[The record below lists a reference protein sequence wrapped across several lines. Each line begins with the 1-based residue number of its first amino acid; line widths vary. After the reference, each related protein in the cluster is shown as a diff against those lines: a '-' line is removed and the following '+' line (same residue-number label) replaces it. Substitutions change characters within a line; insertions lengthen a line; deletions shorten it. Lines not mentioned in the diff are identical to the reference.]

1 MSAGNR
7 LSPSTVSP
15 RTDSEFFRL
24 APGIFPSNG
33 WRSMSSALTR
43 KQLGTLALMVL
54 GILAVVAA
62 ENWDARNEARAALR
76 DLMREHELLATALA
90 MKTGRSEPTT
100 TGAASLMAARALC
113 TAAEVFEREGA
124 VIVLYDDAK
133 LRSCHGAEL
142 TVPVLER
149 AMRVGQRGVTLSRED
164 AQGLGLPARVAVAG
178 IASPNVA
185 KGWPG
190 VAVVGSAGS
199 ERDRSRRQQARAV
212 ISMAVVTALILGFGV
227 VVLRQQKRALALEQA
242 VELERTRQER
252 DAELAKANRMATV
265 AALASGFAH
274 EIGTPLGVISGRIEQ
289 LRGPDGAPERRSDL
303 LAKVAVQVERIDK
316 VIRSF
321 LGFARGD
328 APMLV
333 ELPAAKVAE
342 NAAQL
347 VRHRFGASDVELR
360 VNLDSA
366 ESLAISCEPALFEQ
380 ALVNV
385 LTNALEAS
393 RPSQVVT
400 LRLARRD
407 GSLVFSVVDEGLGI
421 SASAMERATEPFFTT
436 KRRSGGSGLGLTIAK
451 EIVAHHRG
459 ELLIKRRGDGAEE
472 VSSGTEVSIR
482 VPLANSGAPHEN

>member
-1 MSAGNR
+1 
-7 LSPSTVSP
+7 V
-15 RTDSEFFRL
+15 
-24 APGIFPSNG
+24 
-33 WRSMSSALTR
+33 SSALTK

-76 DLMREHELLATALA
+76 DHMREHEVLANALAT
-90 MKTGRSEPTT
+90 KTGRSEATATT
-100 TGAASLMAARALC
+100 RAASFMVARALC
-113 TAAEVFEREGA
+113 TAAEVVEREGA

-133 LRSCHGAEL
+133 LWSCHGADL
-142 TVPVLER
+142 TVPVLEG
-149 AMRVGQRGVTLSRED
+149 AMRLGQRGVTLSRED
-164 AQGLGLPARVAVAG
+164 AQRLGLPARVAVAG
-178 IASPNVA
+178 IASANVA

-212 ISMAVVTALILGFGV
+212 ISIAVVTALILGFGL

-265 AALASGFAH
+265 AALASGVAH

-289 LRGPDGAPERRSDL
+289 LRGPDATAERRSDL
-303 LAKVAVQVERIDK
+303 LAKAALQVERIDK

-333 ELPAAKVAE
+333 SVPAAKVAE
-342 NAAQL
+342 NAALL
-347 VRHRFGASDVELR
+347 VRHRFTAARVELR
-360 VNLDSA
+360 IELDVAQNLS
-366 ESLAISCEPALFEQ
+366 ISCEPALFEQ

-393 RPSQVVT
+393 RQSQVVT
-400 LRLARRD
+400 LRLAQRD
-407 GSLVFSVVDEGLGI
+407 GSLVFSVLDEGAGI

-459 ELLIKRRGDGAEE
+459 DLLIKRRGESRENA
-472 VSSGTEVSIR
+472 SPGTEVSIR
-482 VPLANSGAPHEN
+482 VPLANAGAHA

>member
-1 MSAGNR
+1 MH
-7 LSPSTVSP
+7 
-15 RTDSEFFRL
+15 SEFFRL

-33 WRSMSSALTR
+33 WWKVSSLTK
-43 KQLGTLALMVL
+43 KQIGTLALMVL
-54 GILAVVAA
+54 GILAVIAA
-62 ENWDARNEARAALR
+62 ENWDARNEARAAIT

-90 MKTGRSEPTT
+90 TKPVRAEVTSPVGAPTAMAVKT
-100 TGAASLMAARALC
+100 LC
-113 TAAEVFEREGA
+113 AAAETFEREGA

-133 LRSCHGAEL
+133 LRSCRGAEFV
-142 TVPVLER
+142 VPILEN

-164 AQGLGLPARVAVAG
+164 APRLGLPARIAVAG
-178 IASPNVA
+178 IASTSLP

-190 VAVVGSAGS
+190 VAVVGSAAS
-199 ERDRSRRQQARAV
+199 ERDRSQRQQARAV
-212 ISMAVVTALILGFGV
+212 ISIAVVTALILGFGV
-227 VVLRQQKRALALEQA
+227 VGLRQQKRALALEQA

-252 DAELAKANRMATV
+252 DAVLAKANRMATV

-289 LRGPDGAPERRSDL
+289 LRGVNGAPDRRSDL
-303 LAKVAVQVERIDK
+303 LAKVALQVERIDK

-333 ELPAAKVAE
+333 ELPANKVAE
-342 NAAQL
+342 NAALL
-347 VRHRFGASDVELR
+347 VRHRFAAARVELR
-360 VNLDSA
+360 ADLDPS
-366 ESLAISCEPALFEQ
+366 ETLTISCEPALFEQ

-393 RPSQVVT
+393 KASQIVT
-400 LRLARRD
+400 LRLVRSD
-407 GSLVFSVVDEGLGI
+407 GAMIFSVLDEGSGI

-459 ELLIKRRGDGAEE
+459 ELLIRRRNEGATDG
-472 VSSGTEVSIR
+472 SPGTEVTIR
-482 VPLANSGAPHEN
+482 VPLTHSGAPT